1 MQRRHFLKSA
11 GLLGTAS
18 LLEPELVLA
27 GPRLATARY
36 FDVHPFVTGHPEA
49 VFIQR
54 TQISSKTDK
63 VAKKQAGLDLVRQ
76 VLFLRDDPGIPL
88 SHKIAFKPNMKLNAD
103 LTLSN
108 MSLGTDVSFS
118 EGICEGLKELGLG
131 SDQLYR
137 IRS

>member
-1 MQRRHFLKSA
+1 MDRRDFLKSA
-11 GLLGTAS
+11 SLLGTAS
-18 LLEPELVLA
+18 LLEPELVF
-27 GPRLATARY
+27 GSSRQATARH

-54 TQISSKTDK
+54 TQIPSKTDAA
-63 VAKKQAGLDLVRQ
+63 AKKQAGLDLVRQ